1 MSKQSPKKVSK
12 RRNRFPPG
20 WDDAR
25 VRRLL
30 AHYESMDEKHEAM
43 EDEAAYKTLGQTMM
57 SVPTELVP
65 AVRKLIARKNG
76 SS

>member
-1 MSKQSPKKVSK
+1 MSKQSPKKVGK
-12 RRNRFPPG
+12 RRNRFPSG
-20 WDDAR
+20 WNDAR

-30 AHYESMDEKHEAM
+30 AHYEAMDEKRDVM
-43 EDEAAYKTLGQTMM
+43 DDEAAYKTAGHTMM

-65 AVRKLIARKNG
+65 AVRKLIGRKNG